1 MQKQCEIALSCREK
15 HGVDWLGE
23 QQQLTGTAAGH
34 FLIKFPFL
42 MHSSAESLQTLTS
55 EIKKR
60 EIKQA
65 HL

>member
-42 MHSSAESLQTLTS
+42 MRSSAESLQTLT
-55 EIKKR
+55 
-60 EIKQA
+60 
-65 HL
+65 